1 VAWWLF
7 QNLVITAVLTAA
19 VALICRVARMGPVA
33 RHALWL
39 VVLVKF
45 MTPPL
50 IVWPWAVP
58 DPFGLATVD
67 VRIDVRPIVD
77 ARSIAAT
84 GTMSVDRRVV
94 ASQLLEAP
102 PVAGGIAQAGTVDP
116 ARVLFWFLWVW
127 VTGSL
132 CMLAIEGTRLMRLA
146 RRMAAAPPAD
156 PAIVSR
162 VAELAARLGLRPVP
176 VVTLTGGGSPMVWC
190 LGRPRLLWPAD
201 LSGASSGDQLSGSM
215 GSRVDGVIVHELAHV
230 TRKDH
235 LIGWLELFAGVVW
248 WWNPLFWFVRSS
260 LREQAEL
267 ACDAWVISALPDG
280 RRAYAEALLTLA
292 GATGFE
298 RASRSL
304 AVIGIR
310 PGSRCALE
318 RRLVMIMQGRTAL
331 RLPMAGL
338 IALGLMAAATL
349 PAWATAQQQT
359 PPVPPPPAAP
369 AVKPKPSLEPAPLAP
384 PPPPAV
390 EIAPEPPP
398 PPPAWPRPGP
408 SWRTRPPTLDGQ
420 TVRTPPRVQPGFVYS
435 WNYESELPADGQ
447 KLIESFNAD
456 SKAIREEADRKI
468 DERRDAV
475 MKALQTLQE
484 QYTKAGKLDEAVA
497 IRDYLR
503 AGWPPRDNLFQFW
516 RDRR

>member
-1 VAWWLF
+1 
-7 QNLVITAVLTAA
+7 
-19 VALICRVARMGPVA
+19 MGPVA

-67 VRIDVRPIVD
+67 VRIDVRPIVA
-77 ARSIAAT
+77 ARSIG
-84 GTMSVDRRVV
+84 GTETMRSVDRRVV

-102 PVAGGIAQAGTVDP
+102 PIVGGIAHAGTVDP

-127 VTGSL
+127 VSGSL
-132 CMLAIEGTRLMRLA
+132 CMLAIEGTRLIRLA
-146 RRMAAAPPAD
+146 RRMAAAAPAD

-162 VAELAARLGLRPVP
+162 VAELSAHLGLRPVP

-201 LSGASSGDQLSGSM
+201 LCGASSGDQRSGSI
-215 GSRVDGVIVHELAHV
+215 GSRIDGVIVHELAHV

-235 LIGWLELFAGVVW
+235 LIGWLELFAGIVW

-298 RASRSL
+298 TASRSM

-310 PGSRCALE
+310 PGSRRALE
-318 RRLVMIMQGRTAL
+318 RRLVMIMKGRTAL

-369 AVKPKPSLEPAPLAP
+369 AAPARPKPSVEPAPLPP

-390 EIAPEPPP
+390 ETAVELPPP
-398 PPPAWPRPGP
+398 LPAWPQSGP
-408 SWRTRPPTLDGQ
+408 SWRVRPPTLDGQ
-420 TVRTPPRVQPGFVYS
+420 TGRTRPRAQPSFVYS
-435 WNYESELPADGQ
+435 WNYGGELPADAQ

-468 DERRDAV
+468 DERQETV

-503 AGWPPRDNLFQFW
+503 AGGPGRDNVFEALL
-516 RDRR
+516 RRR